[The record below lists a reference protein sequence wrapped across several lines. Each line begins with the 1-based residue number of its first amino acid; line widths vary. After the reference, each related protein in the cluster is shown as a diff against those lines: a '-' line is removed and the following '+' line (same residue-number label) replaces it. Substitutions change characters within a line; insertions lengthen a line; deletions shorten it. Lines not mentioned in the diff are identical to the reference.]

1 MSALG
6 SGRYYG
12 LDQEVADRFSKPGT
26 VKEHTF
32 KLDSVLVITSD
43 EDMENVKKQ
52 AEEDT
57 GHDFG
62 KKGNN
67 YNGFLFGDQPAQF
80 SKWAKA
86 QGLTAL
92 ITTYKEAPGGRQVL
106 VF

>member
-1 MSALG
+1 MAALG

-26 VKEHTF
+26 VKEHTL
-32 KLDSVLVITSD
+32 KLDNVLVITSD

-67 YNGFLFGDQPAQF
+67 YNGFLLGDQPARF